1 MSNMQIIKDFIQA
14 WNDNDLDRAADML
27 SENVIYHNIPM
38 DVVEGRENVR
48 AGIKGMGPLKAIDWQ
63 LLNIAENGDV
73 VLTERIDDF
82 HFTDGKLVS
91 MPVMGTFKI
100 VNGEISEWRDYF
112 DLATFQRQMAG

>member
-73 VLTERIDDF
+73 VLTERIDPASN
-82 HFTDGKLVS
+82 GGVS
-91 MPVMGTFKI
+91 LPAIRTPSG
-100 VNGEISEWRDYF
+100 
-112 DLATFQRQMAG
+112 